1 MTRNVSALGPG
12 APRIGFVGL
21 GFATT
26 ALHLPGAR
34 AAGAVVVGGVDAD
47 PARRQAFTASH
58 AAPAFATLDALLEK
72 QRPDV
77 VVVATPP
84 DSHADLVQRAIGGGA
99 HVMCEKPFVETLEQA
114 HEVIEAGRRAN
125 RMIAVN
131 QEFRFMP
138 IFRRLAARVGT
149 PGTGR
154 AVFVSCVQF
163 MDLPPWDEKVAWR
176 AAMPHRSLFEG
187 GVHLV
192 DLLHCVLGRP
202 PRSVSAHTSSGLD
215 AARVADAIHL
225 VTLDYGD
232 GVLAQIT
239 IDRLCRA
246 GTRYVELR
254 VDCEGESL
262 RASYGGYALLQ
273 LGVRRAQRPG
283 VRLDWGPGGLA
294 WAERGLRRH
303 VLGRNPRNAASKAT
317 TLLYQDTFERWRRGE
332 DAEVSGEVA
341 LETLRVI
348 AAAYR
353 SAETGARVDL
363 GDARTEPST
372 PHGGVEPGGY
382 QPS

>member
-1 MTRNVSALGPG
+1 MMTKTSAVLAPG

-34 AAGAVVVGGVDAD
+34 AAGAVVVGGVDAE
-47 PARRQAFTASH
+47 PARRQAFSTAQS
-58 AAPAFATLDALLEK
+58 APAFDTLDALLEK

-84 DSHADLVQRAIGGGA
+84 DSHAGLVQEALAGGA
-99 HVMCEKPFVETLEQA
+99 HVVCEKPFVETVEQA
-114 HEVIEAGRRAN
+114 YEVIEAGRRAN
-125 RMIAVN
+125 RRIAVN

-138 IFRRLAARVGT
+138 IFRRLAVRVGA
-149 PGTGR
+149 PPTGR
-154 AVFVSCVQF
+154 PVFVSCAQF
-163 MDLPPWDEKVAWR
+163 MDLPPWEEEVPWR

-187 GVHLV
+187 GVHLI
-192 DLLHCVLGRP
+192 DLLHCVLGRS

-215 AARVADAIHL
+215 PGRVADAIHL

-254 VDCEGESL
+254 VDCERESL
-262 RASYGGYALLQ
+262 RASYGGHALLQ
-273 LGVRRAQRPG
+273 VGIRRAERPG

-294 WAERGLRRH
+294 WAERGLRRQ
-303 VLGRNPRNAASKAT
+303 VLGRNPRNAAAKAT
-317 TLLYQDTFERWRRGE
+317 ALLYRDTFARWRRGE

-353 SAETGARVDL
+353 SAATGGRVEL
-363 GDARTEPST
+363 GDGRSEPAT
-372 PHGGVEPGGY
+372 P
-382 QPS
+382 Q